1 MLVKAELKEVPICE
15 CPTFSKKE
23 LPAKD
28 ALAAASSV
36 CDLPRSG
43 KILVVDYYTAKDRK
57 LQGRFFSD
65 GQKYITYL
73 PVEDRWDTA
82 APEKHFK
89 YVESVSS
96 KETLKEISRFL
107 DTKFYGDKPWYYSQ
121 SRCKS
126 YNGTLAVC
134 AEFASHKRYEINR
147 KRSDARYERMRRHL
161 DMFPERYPKEV
172 DTFLEQRAFPTTYV
186 FYSKLDKHRKRTGY
200 CASCGKTFRVP
211 EDVKHNSPTAC
222 PRCGKSATYC
232 AEWLGMEKTDK
243 AVLCYPLKKDGQ
255 LLLEFSNVTRK
266 VFRGAKKPSYDIE
279 AFACCLYLY
288 ENGKPK
294 IYSYGMGSA
303 YYYLSHEWCS
313 WGHTPVYR
321 DAYVYTGNL
330 REIFGDKYYNVDI
343 PALMEQVTCP
353 IDFTGL
359 LDNLKH
365 FPQTEYLCKCG
376 MTLFASKLRQNHFL
390 DPTARNIHDA
400 LGIRKQDVPLY
411 VKHNVTV
418 SEHEVLWASKYPLDD
433 TTILLFRDLYGQ
445 LQMPNTV
452 SDLIS
457 RMSMQK
463 LYNYVDKQKTLGVGD
478 ASRVLTWM
486 RDYYAMCEE
495 LDVSLNRKNMF
506 PADIK
511 KSHDELSDR
520 IAKLRAELIEQAS
533 KDALE
538 LVNNYFDGYGRNG
551 YVTEIHVSCTFT
563 WDKSLC
569 EGLAYQWEG
578 RTNKPVKLGGVAYGS
593 PAEDFVQGMY
603 IRDNAVFTSRG
614 CNNNCPWCIVPK
626 TEGRLKELPILTVR
640 KKTTEGYYSRDVEV
654 TYDKLFLFAYSEVF
668 SGTDD
673 VYRQEGETYP
683 IFTDTQSRVKTLG
696 EEQDA
701 SACAWWLR
709 SPYYSYRGSFWYVN
723 EGGWGSNKDA
733 DIGRGV
739 VFGFCV

>member
-73 PVEDRWDTA
+73 PDENRWDTA

-89 YVESVSS
+89 SDVSVSS
-96 KETLKEISRFL
+96 KETLKEISAFL
-107 DTKFYGDKPWYYSQ
+107 DTKFYGDKPWYYSNTGW
-121 SRCKS
+121 KS
-126 YNGTLAVC
+126 HDGTLALC
-134 AEFASHKRYEINR
+134 ARFAADKRYEVNQ

-172 DTFLEQRAFPTTYV
+172 DTFLEQMAFPTTYI
-186 FYSKLDKHRKRTGY
+186 FFSKLDKKHKRTGR

-211 EDVKHNSPTAC
+211 EGTKHNQPTAC
-222 PRCGKSATYC
+222 PRCGKPATYC
-232 AEWLGMEKTDK
+232 AEWLGTEKTDK

-313 WGHTPVYR
+313 WGHDPVYR
-321 DAYVYTGNL
+321 EAYVYTGNL
-330 REIFGDKYYNVDI
+330 RAIFGDKYYNVDI
-343 PALMEQVTCP
+343 ATILGQATYP
-353 IDFTGL
+353 IDLAGL

-365 FPQTEYLCKCG
+365 FPQAEYLCKCG
-376 MTLFASKLRQNHFL
+376 MTLFASRLRESDFINP
-390 DPTARNIHDA
+390 DARNIHDA

-411 VKHNVTV
+411 AKHNITV
-418 SEHEVLWASKYPLDD
+418 SEHEVLRASKYPLDD

-463 LYNYVDKQKTLGVGD
+463 LYHYVEKQKAAGIGSVSSIL
-478 ASRVLTWM
+478 RWM
-486 RDYYAMCEE
+486 HDFYIMCED

-506 PADIK
+506 PANIK
-511 KSHDELSDR
+511 QAHDELSDR

-551 YVTEIHVSCTFT
+551 YVIVVPQSKKDFIREGQELSHCVGSQPQYYRDHVAGTKMIFFVRAAAAPNVALYTAQIDMVMFNVIQCYGYG
-563 WDKSLC
+563 DKAAPPQVKKFVNDFAKWLKK
-569 EGLAYQWEG
+569 Q
-578 RTNKPVKLGGVAYGS
+578 KPKQV
-593 PAEDFVQGMY
+593 M
-603 IRDNAVFTSRG
+603 
-614 CNNNCPWCIVPK
+614 
-626 TEGRLKELPILTVR
+626 
-640 KKTTEGYYSRDVEV
+640 
-654 TYDKLFLFAYSEVF
+654 
-668 SGTDD
+668 
-673 VYRQEGETYP
+673 QEAG
-683 IFTDTQSRVKTLG
+683 
-696 EEQDA
+696 
-701 SACAWWLR
+701 
-709 SPYYSYRGSFWYVN
+709 
-723 EGGWGSNKDA
+723 
-733 DIGRGV
+733 
-739 VFGFCV
+739 